1 MWANSHHNFT
11 HSIWTPPPLPATT
24 RPVTTTAPT
33 YAAPKST
40 TLQGIVWMVISTL
53 MFVAVTG
60 IVRYLGS
67 DLPAPE
73 SAFIRYAFGLLLMLP
88 AYLRLI
94 KKPPSRAL
102 MKAFTIRG
110 FAHAFGVSLWFYAM
124 ARIPIA
130 EVTAIGYVTPIFV
143 TIGAAVFLGER
154 LRLPR
159 VIGVVAGLTG
169 ALVILRPGFEEVSIG
184 QLAMLGAAPFFTIS
198 YLMTKSLTG
207 RTDSETI
214 VAMLTLFCT
223 LFLLPMALWDWVT
236 PSWHELGWLFAT
248 AICATF
254 GHYAMTRALAA
265 APISVT
271 QPITFLQLV
280 WATVLG
286 IAAFGEPVD
295 PWVLLGGTII
305 VAAASY
311 ISHREAR
318 ARRPL
323 TPPASATKF
332 Q

>member
-1 MWANSHHNFT
+1 
-11 HSIWTPPPLPATT
+11 
-24 RPVTTTAPT
+24 
-33 YAAPKST
+33 
-40 TLQGIVWMVISTL
+40 MVICTL

-73 SAFIRYAFGLLLMLP
+73 SAFIRYAFGLVLMLP
-88 AYLRLI
+88 AYWRLI
-94 KKPPSRAL
+94 RKPLPAGLWR
-102 MKAFTIRG
+102 AFTLRG
-110 FAHAFGVSLWFYAM
+110 FAHAFGVSLWFFAM

-143 TIGAAVFLGER
+143 TIGAAIFLGER

-159 VIGVVAGLTG
+159 VIGVLAGLTG
-169 ALVILRPGFEEVSIG
+169 ALIILRPGFEEISIG
-184 QLAMLGAAPFFTIS
+184 QIAMLGAAPFFTIS

-236 PSWHELGWLFAT
+236 PSWSELGWLFVT

-280 WATVLG
+280 WATALG
-286 IAAFGEPVD
+286 ILVFSEPVD
-295 PWVLLGGTII
+295 PWVLIGGAII
-305 VAAASY
+305 VAAATY
-311 ISHREAR
+311 ISHREAKR
-318 ARRPL
+318 AREI
-323 TPPASATKF
+323 TPPASATKL

>member
-1 MWANSHHNFT
+1 M
-11 HSIWTPPPLPATT
+11 
-24 RPVTTTAPT
+24 TAVSDLSQPD
-33 YAAPKST
+33 ASRR
-40 TLQGIVWMVISTL
+40 LQGIAWMVVSTL
-53 MFVAVTG
+53 MFVSVTG

-88 AYLRLI
+88 AYWAMLRNPL
-94 KKPPSRAL
+94 PRDL
-102 MKAFTIRG
+102 WGAFTLRG
-110 FAHAFGVSLWFYAM
+110 FAHAFGVSLWFFAM

-130 EVTAIGYVTPIFV
+130 EVTAIGYITPIFI
-143 TIGAAVFLGER
+143 TIGAALFLGEK

-159 VIGVVAGLTG
+159 ILGVLAGLLG
-169 ALVILRPGFEEVSIG
+169 ALVILRPGFEDISIG
-184 QLAMLGAAPFFTIS
+184 QFAMLATAPFFTIS

-207 RTDSETI
+207 RADSQTI

-236 PSWHELGWLFAT
+236 PSLRELGWLFAT
-248 AICATF
+248 AVCATF

-280 WATVLG
+280 WATILG
-286 IAAFGEPVD
+286 IAAFGEPLD
-295 PWVLLGGTII
+295 PWVLIGGTII

-311 ISHREAR
+311 ISHRETR
-318 ARRPL
+318 ARRTI
-323 TPPASATKF
+323 TPPASATKL